1 MQSFSIL
8 TALFNA
14 GNYIDN
20 YFRTIFTQNIL
31 PDEIILIDDGE
42 NPKDLNNLINSIKKI
57 YNFQNIILIKNEKN
71 IGLGLSLNAGL
82 KITSNNLIFRLDVDD
97 DWLPNHTQKML
108 NLYKQDKNFII
119 YAESLKNSNLSNFI
133 KCDDFLINEN
143 STIHSSWLINKNIC
157 PSFRYHL
164 LNPKTALEDYFT
176 LYWHQHR
183 GYRLKISYENITTIY
198 NNTPGSLGKKYAQN
212 HYYLKN
218 RKRISFFFL
227 NSNLKNQNIFSQL
240 FFILFKFNLL
250 RMTVFLFW
258 IQDIIK
264 IKYFFY
270 KLKYLKKTIFNYFC
284 S

>member
-57 YNFQNIILIKNEKN
+57 YNFHNIILIKNEKN
-71 IGLGLSLNAGL
+71 IGLGPSLNVGL
-82 KITSNNLIFRLDVDD
+82 KISSNNLIFRLDVDD

-119 YAESLKNSNLSNFI
+119 YAESIKNSNLSNFI

-157 PSFRYHL
+157 PSFKYHL
-164 LNPKTALEDYFT
+164 INPKIALEDYFT
-176 LYWHQHR
+176 LYWHQHN
-183 GYRLKISYENITTIY
+183 GYKLNISYDHITTIY
-198 NNTPGSLGKKYAQN
+198 NNTPGSLGKKYAN
-212 HYYLKN
+212 NFYYLRN
-218 RKRISFFFL
+218 RKKISIFFL
-227 NSNLKNQNIFSQL
+227 LHNLKNKKNFYSKIY
-240 FFILFKFNLL
+240 FILFEFNLI
-250 RMTVFLFW
+250 RVIIFYFW
-258 IQDIIK
+258 ILDIFK
-264 IKYFFY
+264 IKKIFN
-270 KLKYLKKTIFNYFC
+270 KLKMLYN
-284 S
+284 